1 MKMEENKKVQE
12 PRQTEVVH
20 THRTGTITFGITLI
34 FFGVLFLVHMVFPA
48 LDYEMIFRLWPCI
61 LILLGVEVLLANRKE
76 QVQFVYDRGAIVLL
90 ILLMFFAMTMAGIDV
105 MYTHGESYICF

>member
-1 MKMEENKKVQE
+1 MEIEENKKMQE
-12 PRQTEVVH
+12 PQKKEVVH
-20 THRTGTITFGITLI
+20 IHRTGTITFGITLI
-34 FFGVLFLVHMVFPA
+34 FFGVLFLVHMVFPV

-90 ILLMFFAMTMAGIDV
+90 ILLMFFTMTMAGIDV
-105 MYTHGESYICF
+105 MYTHGAMYSSF